1 MLVNRQKVMNGGSR
15 YYKIAPKRHTMKHR
29 SRLMLLIIV
38 APASADAYVL
48 YQRQASSVQG
58 ATTNLQEWRK
68 V

>member
-1 MLVNRQKVMNGGSR
+1 MLVNTKRVMNGGSR
-15 YYKIAPKRHTMKHR
+15 YYKILKRHTMKHR